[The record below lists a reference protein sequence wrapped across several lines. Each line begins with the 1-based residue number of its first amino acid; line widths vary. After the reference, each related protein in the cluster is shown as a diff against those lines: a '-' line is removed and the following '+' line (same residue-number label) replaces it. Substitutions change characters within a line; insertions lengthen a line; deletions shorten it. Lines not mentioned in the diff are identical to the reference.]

1 MEKESKIYVA
11 GHRGLVGS
19 AILHNLQA
27 EGYNNLVIRTHRE
40 LDLCNQEEVRAFFEK
55 ERPEYI
61 FLAGAKV
68 GGILANS
75 TYPADFIYNNLA
87 IQIYAIHNAY
97 LYGVKKLLFLGS
109 SCIYPKVTPQP
120 MKEEYLLTGVLEPT
134 NEAYA
139 IAKIAGIK
147 MCQAYNSQYGTNFI
161 SAMPTNLYGP
171 GDNFDLHTS
180 HVLPALIRKF
190 HEAKLSGQPVT
201 IWGTGNP
208 RREFLF
214 VDDLADACHFLM
226 NNYDG
231 SEIINVGVG
240 KDISILEL
248 AELTGV
254 VVGYKGDIVYD
265 QSKPDGMLLKR
276 LDVSRINSMG
286 WKATTDLRD
295 GIARTYQWYLTHDI
309 AKNK

>member
-1 MEKESKIYVA
+1 
-11 GHRGLVGS
+11 
-19 AILHNLQA
+19 
-27 EGYNNLVIRTHRE
+27 
-40 LDLCNQEEVRAFFEK
+40 
-55 ERPEYI
+55 
-61 FLAGAKV
+61 
-68 GGILANS
+68 
-75 TYPADFIYNNLA
+75 
-87 IQIYAIHNAY
+87 
-97 LYGVKKLLFLGS
+97 
-109 SCIYPKVTPQP
+109 

-171 GDNFDLHTS
+171 GDNFDLQTS